1 LYESELRRV
10 EQELELAHRI
20 QVSLLP
26 HEVPQIPGFSIAAR
40 SVSARQ
46 VGGDFYRYL
55 SMPDGKFGVVVGDV
69 SGKGVPSALYMAIT
83 ITAMDTQIR
92 QSTTPG
98 HILRQLNSILYP
110 RMRANRMNTG
120 LLIAIF
126 DPEHHSVQ
134 VANAGMIAP
143 LIRADNDYEW
153 VDVGGLPLGAIS
165 DSSYTSQTITMT
177 PDTTVIMTSDGIIEA
192 MNDQNEMFGF
202 DRFYDAAQRVT
213 PATPSQQILENLWTN
228 VAGHIGDAEPHD
240 DMTLVVIRAWDS
252 NNQN

>member
-1 LYESELRRV
+1 
-10 EQELELAHRI
+10 
-20 QVSLLP
+20 
-26 HEVPQIPGFSIAAR
+26 
-40 SVSARQ
+40 
-46 VGGDFYRYL
+46 
-55 SMPDGKFGVVVGDV
+55 
-69 SGKGVPSALYMAIT
+69 
-83 ITAMDTQIR
+83 
-92 QSTTPG
+92 
-98 HILRQLNSILYP
+98 
-110 RMRANRMNTG
+110 MNTG